1 MLAQFQLIPPEVIQ
15 RISYVVLFL
24 LVAPLF
30 PFIYVV
36 LRWRTE
42 GQQEPGVGTYGALLY
57 FRTAALLLVIA
68 GAANLTYGYISTTP
82 IDEELTRMSWGLF
95 LGSAL
100 FMGLNTWLGRFVDVP
115 KPQHA
120 RRVFGGFLMIM
131 AGLVSLFVLILFF
144 ITVFK
149 KVPEDSAKAAE
160 VRVDDLKLYGAWSV
174 YYLTTYLTATVL
186 LSRGARP
193 TNS

>member
-1 MLAQFQLIPPEVIQ
+1 MLGQFQLIPPEVIQ

-42 GQQEPGVGTYGALLY
+42 GAQEPGVGTYGGLLY

-68 GAANLTYGYISTTP
+68 GAANLTYGYLSTTP
-82 IDEELTRMSWGLF
+82 VDDELTRMSWGLF
-95 LGSAL
+95 IGSVL

-131 AGLVSLFVLILFF
+131 AGLVALFVLILFF
-144 ITVFK
+144 ITVFT
-149 KVPEDSAKAAE
+149 KVPEDNAKAVDLHA
-160 VRVDDLKLYGAWSV
+160 DDLKLYGSWAA
-174 YYLTTYLTATVL
+174 YYLATYLTATVL
-186 LSRGARP
+186 LARGAKAD
-193 TNS
+193 